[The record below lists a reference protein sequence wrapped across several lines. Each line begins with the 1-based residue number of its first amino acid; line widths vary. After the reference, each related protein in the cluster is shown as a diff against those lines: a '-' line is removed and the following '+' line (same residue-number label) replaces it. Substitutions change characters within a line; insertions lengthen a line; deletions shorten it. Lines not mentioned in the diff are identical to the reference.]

1 MIVKIFRQYSTCIA
15 MHTKV
20 RDLGSVNVQE
30 IGYPDARSLIS
41 PVYGNA
47 SIKLRAEGLALEF
60 GERHL
65 IMMLMKYNGMPPQHA
80 GSSTGLA

>member
-1 MIVKIFRQYSTCIA
+1 MIVKILRQYSTCIA

-20 RDLGSVNVQE
+20 RDLGSVNIQE
-30 IGYPDARSLIS
+30 IPGARSLIS

-47 SIKLRAEGLALEF
+47 LIKLRAEGLALEF

-65 IMMLMKYNGMPPQHA
+65 IMMLEKYNGMPPQYA